1 MCVCGA
7 GVGGGT
13 GGDGGVKEWGGWNDG
28 YWEVN
33 EGVGMERW
41 GEWEFVSSGFA
52 TAFFPGLKAWQFA
65 DLRRTQGVSCHCADR
80 GAAGSFSEQ

>member
-7 GVGGGT
+7 GVGGST

-33 EGVGMERW
+33 EGVGKERW
-41 GEWEFVSSGFA
+41 GEWELCHLALPQPFS
-52 TAFFPGLKAWQFA
+52 
-65 DLRRTQGVSCHCADR
+65 QG
-80 GAAGSFSEQ
+80 